1 MCVFVLVFTRARHSL
16 FLKSSA
22 WKGLFVV
29 RRCFLRVNF
38 FAITFGLE
46 RSISV
51 SELST
56 ENGVAV
62 ENAYGSII
70 GDDED
75 NVDVSTTGVC

>member
-1 MCVFVLVFTRARHSL
+1 MSFCFGFHESEAFIVS
-16 FLKSSA
+16 KSSA
-22 WKGLFVV
+22 RKEVFVV

-38 FAITFGLE
+38 FAISFGME

-62 ENAYGSII
+62 ENAYESIV

-75 NVDVSTTGVC
+75 HVDDSTTEVC

>member
-1 MCVFVLVFTRARHSL
+1 MI
-16 FLKSSA
+16 
-22 WKGLFVV
+22 
-29 RRCFLRVNF
+29 F
-38 FAITFGLE
+38 FAITFDME

-70 GDDED
+70 VDDED
-75 NVDVSTTGVC
+75 HVDDSSTEVC

>member
-1 MCVFVLVFTRARHSL
+1 M
-16 FLKSSA
+16 
-22 WKGLFVV
+22 
-29 RRCFLRVNF
+29 NF
-38 FAITFGLE
+38 FAITFGME

-62 ENAYGSII
+62 VNAYGSSI

-75 NVDVSTTGVC
+75 HVDDSTTVC

>member
-1 MCVFVLVFTRARHSL
+1 M

-22 WKGLFVV
+22 WKGVFVV
-29 RRCFLRVNF
+29 RRCLLRVNF
-38 FAITFGLE
+38 FAITFDME

-70 GDDED
+70 VDDED
-75 NVDVSTTGVC
+75 HVDDSSTEVC

>member
-1 MCVFVLVFTRARHSL
+1 MD
-16 FLKSSA
+16 
-22 WKGLFVV
+22 
-29 RRCFLRVNF
+29 
-38 FAITFGLE
+38 

-75 NVDVSTTGVC
+75 HVDDSTTEVC

>member
-1 MCVFVLVFTRARHSL
+1 M
-16 FLKSSA
+16 
-22 WKGLFVV
+22 
-29 RRCFLRVNF
+29 NF

-62 ENAYGSII
+62 ENAYESII
-70 GDDED
+70 GEDED
-75 NVDVSTTGVC
+75 HVDVSATGSLLIFV

>member
-1 MCVFVLVFTRARHSL
+1 M
-16 FLKSSA
+16 K
-22 WKGLFVV
+22 
-29 RRCFLRVNF
+29 F
-38 FAITFGLE
+38 FAITFGMD

-75 NVDVSTTGVC
+75 HVDDSTTEVC

>member
-1 MCVFVLVFTRARHSL
+1 MRVFVLVFTRARHSS

-22 WKGLFVV
+22 WKGVFVV

-38 FAITFGLE
+38 FAISFGMR

-70 GDDED
+70 GDDQD
-75 NVDVSTTGVC
+75 HVDHSTTEVC